1 MNRGA
6 LRVAFVFASVV
17 VFVGACVFFV
27 ACERETPPIS
37 KEIPG
42 EAEVIRGGARPSRYP
57 NEEPGPPTLPTPVE
71 VVRHT
76 YYPREGSEDYWEVV
90 SREKT
95 GARFLLVIH
104 PRIKAPIEGPWLVE
118 FRDPSGAVLS
128 RHEGLRVDVAT
139 GNFTFLCHS
148 DGFAPGDWGLR
159 MTLEDGGVTA
169 GERVREYR
177 FRVE

>member
-1 MNRGA
+1 MSRGV

-27 ACERETPPIS
+27 ACERGTPPIS

-42 EAEVIRGGARPSRYP
+42 EAEVVRGGGRPSR
-57 NEEPGPPTLPTPVE
+57 GPSTLPTPVE
-71 VVRHT
+71 VVHHT

-118 FRDPSGAVLS
+118 FRDPTGAVLS